1 MMRIGFLDWLVAC
14 MALLSGLSISAVAV
28 WYSVAGLVSIFAAA
42 ALPITIMGVVLE
54 SGKLVATVWLKQN
67 WSIAPKLIRSYLV
80 IAVFFL
86 MAITSMGI
94 FGYLSKAHI
103 DQGVPTGDVAA
114 RITAIDE
121 KIKVQEDAMN
131 MSRTVLRQLDDAVN
145 QALGR
150 GAAVNLPANATP
162 AQIQAAQQVAERN
175 TNQAATL
182 RRNQQ
187 QERNNQLAAINR
199 SQEEIQKLRNER
211 IPLASQ
217 LRQVEAE
224 VGPIKY
230 IAALIYG
237 DNPDTNTLERAVRYV
252 IILIVIIF
260 DPLAVVL
267 LLASQHSF
275 QQFRE
280 IRFRREEQNKKE
292 TSTEIVTPIIE
303 QPVVVPIVPVAETK
317 IETTPVTI
325 NQAAAPVEETVAEQ
339 TVIEETPAQT
349 ESTTVVEIPA
359 PQGTPNEVW
368 TAPITNTAI
377 TSNTD
382 DNDLD
387 KIYKEATATEARRR
401 RSRGWLQGGFPKK
414 DD

>member
-1 MMRIGFLDWLVAC
+1 MMRIGFLDWLVAF

-67 WSIAPKLIRSYLV
+67 WSIAPKLIRAYLM

-114 RITAIDE
+114 KITAIDE

-162 AQIQAAQQVAERN
+162 AQIQAAQQAAERN
-175 TNQAATL
+175 TNQAAVL

-211 IPLASQ
+211 VPLASQ
-217 LRQVEAE
+217 LRAVEAE

-252 IILIVIIF
+252 IILIVGIF

-280 IRFRREEQNKKE
+280 IRFRREEQAREKL
-292 TSTEIVTPIIE
+292 VQPQVVE
-303 QPVVVPIVPVAETK
+303 QAQAPVVAVPIAEPK
-317 IETTPVTI
+317 K
-325 NQAAAPVEETVAEQ
+325 EETVKPVKQPKTEPA
-339 TVIEETPAQT
+339 IETPKQETVAAV
-349 ESTTVVEIPA
+349 EPVVELPAA
-359 PQGTPNEVW
+359 PQGTPNEAW
-368 TAPITNTAI
+368 TTPVTTTAI
-377 TSNTD
+377 TSNTAD
-382 DNDLD
+382 TDLD

>member
-1 MMRIGFLDWLVAC
+1 MLF
-14 MALLSGLSISAVAV
+14 
-28 WYSVAGLVSIFAAA
+28 
-42 ALPITIMGVVLE
+42 
-54 SGKLVATVWLKQN
+54 
-67 WSIAPKLIRSYLV
+67 RS
-80 IAVFFL
+80 
-86 MAITSMGI
+86 
-94 FGYLSKAHI
+94 
-103 DQGVPTGDVAA
+103 
-114 RITAIDE
+114 
-121 KIKVQEDAMN
+121 
-131 MSRTVLRQLDDAVN
+131 
-145 QALGR
+145 
-150 GAAVNLPANATP
+150 
-162 AQIQAAQQVAERN
+162 
-175 TNQAATL
+175 
-182 RRNQQ
+182 
-187 QERNNQLAAINR
+187 
-199 SQEEIQKLRNER
+199 
-211 IPLASQ
+211 
-217 LRQVEAE
+217 
-224 VGPIKY
+224 
-230 IAALIYG
+230 
-237 DNPDTNTLERAVRYV
+237 VRYV

>member
-252 IILIVIIF
+252 IILIV
-260 DPLAVVL
+260 
-267 LLASQHSF
+267 
-275 QQFRE
+275 
-280 IRFRREEQNKKE
+280 K
-292 TSTEIVTPIIE
+292 
-303 QPVVVPIVPVAETK
+303 
-317 IETTPVTI
+317 
-325 NQAAAPVEETVAEQ
+325 
-339 TVIEETPAQT
+339 
-349 ESTTVVEIPA
+349 
-359 PQGTPNEVW
+359 
-368 TAPITNTAI
+368 
-377 TSNTD
+377 
-382 DNDLD
+382 
-387 KIYKEATATEARRR
+387 
-401 RSRGWLQGGFPKK
+401 
-414 DD
+414 